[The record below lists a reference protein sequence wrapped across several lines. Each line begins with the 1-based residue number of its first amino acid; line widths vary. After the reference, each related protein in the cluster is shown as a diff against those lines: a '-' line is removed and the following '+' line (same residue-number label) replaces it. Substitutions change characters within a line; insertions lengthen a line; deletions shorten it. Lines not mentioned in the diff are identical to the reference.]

1 MAAGEDQKHLSAS
14 SPDSGSEDECPN
26 LEEEEG
32 QQDDGEDGGSPGGR
46 NKQSRNEKKARKAV
60 LRHGMRHMPG
70 IVRVMIRKSKHVRK
84 HGGGEERTNV
94 VECRTVLLTFSLFFR
109 GSESLKGL
117 TVVSSFLV
125 D

>member
-32 QQDDGEDGGSPGGR
+32 QQEDDGEDGGSPGGR

-84 HGGGEERTNV
+84 KDQEGGEKWKEETKSAGV
-94 VECRTVLLTFSLFFR
+94 
-109 GSESLKGL
+109 
-117 TVVSSFLV
+117 
-125 D
+125 